1 MRMQKHIDYNELA
14 HGDEYDGEWNELY
27 TPGQSCAI
35 RVYLPTRHE
44 LEMFSY
50 EEWEMLFFDDLA
62 EIGLKPGDHVLV
74 EVDY

>member
-1 MRMQKHIDYNELA
+1 MKVQYHIDCNELK
-14 HGDEYDGEWNELY
+14 HFDEYDGEWNELY
-27 TPGQSCAI
+27 TPGPSCAI

-62 EIGLKPGDHVLV
+62 EIGLKPGDHVWV

>member
-1 MRMQKHIDYNELA
+1 MKVHYHITCSELKHF
-14 HGDEYDGEWNELY
+14 DEYEGEWNEFF

-35 RVYLPTRHE
+35 RVYLPTRDE
-44 LEMFSY
+44 IEMFSY

-62 EIGLKPGDHVLV
+62 EIGLKPGNHAWV

>member
-1 MRMQKHIDYNELA
+1 MTVQYHTQCNKLKHF
-14 HGDEYDGEWNELY
+14 DEYEDEWNELY

-35 RVYLPTRHE
+35 RVYLPTRDE

-62 EIGLKPGDHVLV
+62 EIGLKPGDHVWV